1 MNVHTQQCEVC
12 RRNLGRESR
21 EGLVERRGGW
31 VIESYYYGNDREEW
45 RMGCEAVSDRISQES
60 SLLIGPSRSCS
71 SQRLVDRAWR
81 SRSLYETRKS
91 TTRQPMQRRSPLT
104 AYLCIR
110 LATLN
115 PLFSQFV
122 IFLSYLS
129 QSRSLNSLQF
139 ITIKIYHFGR
149 EMFQHSPELFSLS
162 YFSRPLSS
170 SNNIEISVERRL
182 GL

>member
-71 SQRLVDRAWR
+71 S
-81 SRSLYETRKS
+81 
-91 TTRQPMQRRSPLT
+91 
-104 AYLCIR
+104 
-110 LATLN
+110 
-115 PLFSQFV
+115 
-122 IFLSYLS
+122 
-129 QSRSLNSLQF
+129 
-139 ITIKIYHFGR
+139 
-149 EMFQHSPELFSLS
+149 
-162 YFSRPLSS
+162 
-170 SNNIEISVERRL
+170 
-182 GL
+182 